1 MARCSVPWASIL
13 LEAAKE
19 GREGEGRTRDDGK
32 GGRIRNEAEG
42 QKDAGKT
49 DNKVRGSHTFFS
61 YLSVTRDT
69 QGGGRTRG

>member
-32 GGRIRNEAEG
+32 GGRIRNEAKG
-42 QKDAGKT
+42 C
-49 DNKVRGSHTFFS
+49 
-61 YLSVTRDT
+61 
-69 QGGGRTRG
+69 